1 MSSSPHHIPV
11 PCPSCSSDQTLL
23 LGEIPST
30 NLFAG
35 RILTAPLS
43 GGFLYECKTC
53 FLLFRF
59 PRLPGSHFNS
69 LYRQADIATWSA
81 RSEERRD
88 WIIAAT
94 WLKSAVERGMI
105 LDVGCFDGGFLESL
119 GGRYKRHGIEINEQ
133 ASQEAQRKG
142 VDIIGT
148 DFADLEK
155 LSGSYNGVTA
165 LDVIEHVPDPF
176 QFLALLAKATRPGGT
191 VIISTGN
198 TDALSWR
205 LMGSRY
211 LYCTIAEHI
220 SFINARWCHQAALCL
235 GLQVCRIAKFSHGNA
250 TFPRRVSELVKNLF
264 YLFFPRAAA
273 WLRKKRLVG
282 QVEASVDPS
291 LQNHPPV
298 WGSAKDHFTIMFQKG
313 S

>member
-1 MSSSPHHIPV
+1 MPI
-11 PCPSCSSDQTLL
+11 PCPSCLSHQTLL
-23 LGEIPST
+23 VGEIPSA

-35 RILTAPLS
+35 RVLTAPLS

-59 PRLPGSHFNS
+59 PRLAGSDSNF
-69 LYRQADIATWSA
+69 LYRQADKATWSA

-88 WIIAAT
+88 WTLAAT
-94 WLKSAVERGMI
+94 WLTSAAEGGMI
-105 LDVGCFDGGFLESL
+105 LDVGCFDGGFLDSL
-119 GGRYKRHGIEINEQ
+119 GSRYERHGVEINEQ

-148 DFADLEK
+148 DFSDLEK
-155 LSGSYNGVTA
+155 LFGSYDGVTA

-176 QFLALLAKATRPGGT
+176 RFLALLAQVTRPGGT

-198 TDALSWR
+198 TDAPSWR

-220 SFINARWCHQAALCL
+220 SFINARWCHQAALRL
-235 GLQVCRIAKFSHGNA
+235 GLQVCRIEKFSHGKA

-264 YLFFPRAAA
+264 YLFFPQAAA

-282 QVEASVDPS
+282 HVEASIDPS

-298 WGSAKDHFTIMFQKG
+298 WGSAKDHFMILFHKG

>member
-1 MSSSPHHIPV
+1 MPI
-11 PCPSCSSDQTLL
+11 PCPSCSCHQTIL

-35 RILTAPLS
+35 RILPVPLS
-43 GGFLYECKTC
+43 GGFLYECKAC
-53 FLLFRF
+53 ALLFRF
-59 PRLPGSHFNS
+59 PRHAGSDSNS
-69 LYRQADIATWSA
+69 LYRRADKATWSA

-88 WIIAAT
+88 WILAAT
-94 WLKSAVERGMI
+94 WLKSSVERGII

-119 GGRYKRHGIEINEQ
+119 GSRYERHGIEINEQ

-148 DFADLEK
+148 DFTDLEK
-155 LSGSYNGVTA
+155 MSGSYDGITA

-176 QFLALLAKATRPGGT
+176 RFLALLARMTRPGGT

-220 SFINARWCHQAALCL
+220 SFINARWCHQAALRL

-264 YLFFPRAAA
+264 YLLFPRAAA

-298 WGSAKDHFTIMFQKG
+298 WGSAKDHFMILFHKG